1 MEISFDPAKN
11 ERNMRERGLS
21 LERAAEFDFSTA
33 DVDVDCRHD
42 YGETRYVAAGYLA
55 NRLHILCFKETTNG
69 VRVIS
74 FRKANLREAKKYG
87 KPITL
92 NQ

>member
-1 MEISFDPAKN
+1 M
-11 ERNMRERGLS
+11 
-21 LERAAEFDFSTA
+21 
-33 DVDVDCRHD
+33 DVDSRHD

-55 NRLHILCFKETTNG
+55 GCLHILCFTETSSG

-74 FRKANLREAKKYG
+74 FRKANPREAKKYG

-92 NQ
+92 NR